1 MMNIIVRLNEW
12 FNSTARLSVDE
23 TVFVEISRLI

>member
-1 MMNIIVRLNEW
+1 MMNIIARLVEW
-12 FNSTARLSVDE
+12 FNATAKLSVDE